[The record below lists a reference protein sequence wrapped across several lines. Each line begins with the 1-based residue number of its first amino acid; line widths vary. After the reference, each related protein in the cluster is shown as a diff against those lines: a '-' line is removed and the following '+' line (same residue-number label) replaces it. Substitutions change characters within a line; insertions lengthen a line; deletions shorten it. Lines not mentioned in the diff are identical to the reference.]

1 MSNFN
6 QVSDKPLVIT
16 VREAFTNQLSTLIN
30 QNNIDNELGVRDY
43 ILAKVMIDAMIS
55 FGCNFNQE
63 LRMKGHQSTAISPLI
78 K

>member
-6 QVSDKPLVIT
+6 QVSDKPPVIT

-43 ILAKVMIDAMIS
+43 ILAEVMVNAMIS
-55 FGCNFNQE
+55 FGYNFNQE
-63 LRMKGHQSTAISPLI
+63 LRMKGHQSTAVSPLM
-78 K
+78 